1 MCSFSLGA
9 ADDQVSLCPI
19 TEGVMR
25 KSLRSS
31 VLFGCYEVDNN
42 ACKPSNHLRH
52 RRTSPTN
59 GGQQIEKTE
68 TETNFAAARNAET
81 FDPAAARPRFYLLSA
96 QLLNEVM

>member
-1 MCSFSLGA
+1 MSYSCRGYEKKF
-9 ADDQVSLCPI
+9 
-19 TEGVMR
+19 TTKGVF
-25 KSLRSS
+25 L
-31 VLFGCYEVDNN
+31 GCYEVDNN
-42 ACKPSNHLRH
+42 ACKPSNHPRH
-52 RRTSPTN
+52 RRTCPTS